1 MMGGDVMKCKNKGC
15 GREIDADSVYCKWC
29 GTRQVREQRSKN
41 TAHTPTA
48 RNLPSGSWACRVR
61 VNGQDVSIT
70 RETKEEAIAE
80 AMVIQPIAKKG
91 VELFHRLA
99 FN

>member
-1 MMGGDVMKCKNKGC
+1 MLCKNKGC

-48 RNLPSGSWACRVR
+48 RKLPSVSWACRVR

-70 RETKEEAIAE
+70 RET
-80 AMVIQPIAKKG
+80 
-91 VELFHRLA
+91 
-99 FN
+99 